1 MFGMNICVKHVRT
14 FDRDTTVMPYVATVA
29 RGDERM

>member
-1 MFGMNICVKHVRT
+1 MFGMNMYVKHVRM
-14 FDRDTTVMPYVATVA
+14 FDRDTTVMPYVATVT